1 MRLQRWWRKVL
12 ARRTLAA
19 VVLQALQRGRA
30 ERIAMRTRKATVSA
44 AVRLQVW
51 LRAIAAKKKS
61 AAGGTLVRLRFGMV
75 DQCRSVSAPW
85 WLRIVVIRACL
96 VFPLNR
102 IQHFPAKLREKNRFL
117 SILAEPQTNLV
128 R

>member
-85 WLRIVVIRACL
+85 CL

-117 SILAEPQTNLV
+117 SIFAEPQTNLV